1 MNHGSR
7 SMSDTGA
14 RLRARAA
21 ALGLTVAQA
30 IEPKLVAYFDTL
42 FRWNA
47 KINLTALTDPDAAID
62 RLLLEPLAAALVLP
76 RQAEL
81 IDLGSGGGS
90 PAIPLALAL
99 QARRLVMVESKTRK
113 AAFLGEASRVLQLD
127 AAVENARF
135 EDVAARGV
143 YGGQMS
149 LVSIRA
155 VRVDR
160 QTLVLAK
167 SFLKPSGLI
176 ALFTP
181 TEASPAELP
190 SDLRV
195 VKIAPLPGSSHVVI
209 LGR

>member
-1 MNHGSR
+1 MPE
-7 SMSDTGA
+7 TGG

-21 ALGLTVAQA
+21 AAGLAVPAA
-30 IEPKLVAYFDTL
+30 IESRLIAYFDLL

-62 RLLLEPLAAALVLP
+62 RLLLEPLAAALALP
-76 RQAEL
+76 REAEL

-113 AAFLGEASRVLQLD
+113 AAFLGEANRVLQLD
-127 AAVENARF
+127 AVIENSRF
-135 EDVAARGV
+135 EDVASRGV

-155 VRVDR
+155 VRADR
-160 QTLVLAK
+160 PTLVVAK
-167 SFLKPSGLI
+167 SFLKPGGQI

-190 SDLRV
+190 DHLRV
-195 VKIAPLPGSSHVVI
+195 VNITHLPGTSHLVV

>member
-1 MNHGSR
+1 
-7 SMSDTGA
+7 MSETGA
-14 RLRARAA
+14 RLRARATA
-21 ALGLTVAQA
+21 AGLTVPPA
-30 IEPKLVAYFDTL
+30 IEARLIAYFDLL

-62 RLLLEPLAAALVLP
+62 RLLLEPLAAALALP
-76 RQAEL
+76 REAEL

-113 AAFLGEASRVLQLD
+113 AAFLGEANRVLQLD
-127 AAVENARF
+127 AAIENSRF
-135 EDVAARGV
+135 EDVASRGM
-143 YGGQMS
+143 YGGQLS

-160 QTLVLAK
+160 PTLVIAK
-167 SFLKPSGLI
+167 SFLKPGGQI

-181 TEASPAELP
+181 IGASPAELP
-190 SDLRV
+190 DHLRV
-195 VKIAPLPGSSHVVI
+195 VNIAHLPGSSHLVV